1 MTDLSNVHQ
10 STHPDMPTT
19 VVVDGMSPSVI
30 SRMPELRKTA
40 TSAQIDP
47 KQVHLDTL
55 IHASV
60 VTHLIKVDTVPDP
73 LFALSQ
79 MQDLPEISFAAIFDD
94 GLIALGCHTT
104 LPDELARLAIP
115 AVATGPLKPKIG
127 AGLQRIE
134 NVSQRLET
142 LVDAMAPEE
151 TLLNDELGRTILDR
165 LSALED
171 NVKRANANA
180 PDASIEILQ
189 SQMSALEDR
198 LVKLPNPTETLT
210 RIDAKLSELAQ
221 SANPVPDL
229 AEQQE
234 QIAACATAIQTT
246 TLNLEAI
253 ASELRALGGDDHRA
267 TLSRL
272 TDLLPQLE
280 KTITIDHI
288 SDSDR
293 SSLGSAGNMLSSLG
307 RLADTDPISET
318 IEQMGAAQR
327 TAFARI
333 EAAITKAVS
342 GLAPSLDH
350 LNARADET
358 ENMMSDWHKDLK
370 ALSQHTRSI
379 ADNTE
384 QLPPVFVALQGDFDK
399 LANKPAPVLDL
410 SAQKE
415 SLADFASK
423 LAATLQEIEGITKRS
438 ADHATHASAQAD
450 TTIATLQTLPK
461 LITATLR
468 HEIDLNPLKDGIA
481 SLKMQLSALPDNMN
495 LSAINASLTSLSD
508 QIIPIGLAQSA
519 NAEEIRKTLQ
529 ALKSHLQSLT
539 NDMVQLQD
547 KDPDLS
553 PIKDLII
560 HLEAELGQATETQD
574 GQHAMLQDTLTGLAR
589 HFGLVPQSSP
599 TLLPASQLAPETSLN
614 TLRMEFADLI
624 SKRMKENRMPIGDQ
638 AQKSGT

>member
-1 MTDLSNVHQ
+1 MTDLSNGHQ
-10 STHPDMPTT
+10 STHPEMPAT
-19 VVVDGMSPSVI
+19 VAVDGMSPSII
-30 SRMPELRKTA
+30 SRMPELRNTA
-40 TSAQIDP
+40 TSAPLDP

-60 VTHLIKVDTVPDP
+60 VTHMIKVDTVPDP

-79 MQDLPEISFAAIFDD
+79 MQDLPEISFAAVFDD

-104 LPDELARLAIP
+104 LPDELARLAVP
-115 AVATGPLKPKIG
+115 AVATAPLKPKIG

-134 NVSQRLET
+134 NVSKRLET
-142 LVDAMAPEE
+142 LVDTMAPEE
-151 TLLNDELGRTILDR
+151 ALLNDELGRTILDR
-165 LSALED
+165 LSALEEK
-171 NVKRANANA
+171 VLQATA
-180 PDASIEILQ
+180 PDAGIEILQ

-198 LVKLPNPTETLT
+198 LVKLPDPSTTLG
-210 RIDAKLSELAQ
+210 RIDAKLTDLAQ
-221 SANPVPDL
+221 STNPNLNL

-234 QIAACATAIQTT
+234 QIAACATAMQSA
-246 TLNLEAI
+246 TLKLETI
-253 ASELRALGGDDHRA
+253 ATEMGALSGEDQRE

-280 KTITIDHI
+280 KTITIDHVADI
-288 SDSDR
+288 GRSTFGTDR
-293 SSLGSAGNMLSSLG
+293 NMLSSFG
-307 RLADTDPISET
+307 KLANTDAIAET

-342 GLAPSLDH
+342 GLAPSIDH

-370 ALSQHTRSI
+370 ILSQHTRSI

-384 QLPPVFVALQGDFDK
+384 QLPPVFVALQGNFDK
-399 LANKPAPVLDL
+399 LANRPVPALDL

-415 SLADFASK
+415 SLAGFAST
-423 LAATLQEIEGITKRS
+423 LGTTLQEIEGITKRS
-438 ADHATHASAQAD
+438 GDHATHAAAQAD

-481 SLKMQLSALPDNMN
+481 SLKTQLAALPDNMN
-495 LSAINASLTSLSD
+495 LSAINAGLTSLSD
-508 QIIPIGLAQSA
+508 QIGPIAQTQST
-519 NAEEIRKTLQ
+519 NAEEIRNTLQ
-529 ALKSHLQSLT
+529 TLQSQIQKL
-539 NDMVQLQD
+539 NNGMAQVQD
-547 KDPDLS
+547 KDTDLS
-553 PIKDLII
+553 PITNLIVQ
-560 HLEAELGQATETQD
+560 LEAQLGQATEAQD
-574 GQHAMLQDTLTGLAR
+574 GQHAMLQDTMTGLAR
-589 HFGLVPQSSP
+589 HFGLVPQTSP
-599 TLLPASQLAPETSLN
+599 ALLPASQLAPETSLN

-624 SKRMKENRMPIGDQ
+624 SKRMKENRQPLADQ
-638 AQKSGT
+638 AQQSGT